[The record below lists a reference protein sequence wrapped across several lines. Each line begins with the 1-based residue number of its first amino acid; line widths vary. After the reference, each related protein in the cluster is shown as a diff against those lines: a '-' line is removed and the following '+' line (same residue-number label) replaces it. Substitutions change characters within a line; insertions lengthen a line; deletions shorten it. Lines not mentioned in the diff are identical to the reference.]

1 MKILLVEDDEAIA
14 QMLSDVLAEQHH
26 TLDVASDGQRG
37 WELAETFTYD
47 LIVLDVVLPNLDG
60 ISLCRRLR
68 SHRLTMPIL
77 LLTSRNSSDDKVMGF
92 DAGADDYVVKPFDA
106 QELVARIRALLR
118 RGPAPLP
125 PVLEWG
131 ALHLDPSTCEVTY
144 GEHLLHL
151 TPKEYSL
158 LELFMRN
165 SSRVFSR
172 SAILEQ
178 LWSFEEPPAEETV
191 RAHIKGLRQKLKT
204 AGAPA
209 DLIETVYGLGYRLKP
224 QTAFFTGKS
233 EAFGFA
239 AVPPAEKEPAAGV
252 AAERQRD
259 AAKDEFKK
267 SNAAPVLAATPA
279 PPIADGLQQPF
290 RDAAESLR
298 EAENTERENFNASI
312 GRLWERFKE
321 PIVKRMDTVEVAIA
335 ALFTGTLNSE
345 LKARAIS
352 EVHKLAGS
360 LGTFG
365 FALGSEIARKI
376 EHLFQAEFLTPEQAP
391 HLQELIQQMRASVQ
405 PRETAAASSEE
416 AAEREDVGTAA
427 IARGKNPRELPE
439 LEAANFCRDASRSV
453 PTVGAPHFCAS
464 PSPIA
469 ETSPLPFA
477 PSRRSFAPEHTQP
490 SVLLIADSDPE
501 LARQL
506 VAQGTAA
513 GLNVETTLTSA
524 ASGAIERHPA
534 DAVLLDL
541 SCPETAEEGMLL
553 LSHLTRRVPPVP
565 VLVLTDKDGFA
576 DRLEVARR
584 GGRAFLQKPVPPAV
598 AIDVVLDV
606 LQRFKTHQ
614 AKVLVVDDD
623 PQVLAVVQTLLKP
636 WGFKVTTLED
646 PSQFW
651 ETLETCVPDILV
663 LDIQMPDLSGIE
675 LCQVVRNDP
684 RWSGLP
690 VLFLTAYTDADTV
703 HQVFACGADDYAS
716 KPVVGPELVTRLLN
730 RLERTQLLRSWAE
743 TDALTGVANRRKS
756 LQDLGQLLRLADRYS
771 QPLCFALLDLDRFKQ
786 VNDLYGHAAGDSVLR
801 RFGELLMR
809 TFRSE
814 DVVARWGGEEFVVG
828 MYGMSRDNGIKRL
841 LEFLEHWREQLFSG
855 AGGQPFHVSFSAGVV
870 EYPQDGSEVQTLY
883 RNADAALSRAKLEGR
898 DRVVSLL
905 LP

>member
-1 MKILLVEDDEAIA
+1 MKILLVEDDEPLA
-14 QMLSDVLAEQHH
+14 QMLSEVLAEQHH
-26 TLDVASDGQRG
+26 TLDVASDGQKG

-47 LIVLDVVLPNLDG
+47 LIVLDVMLPNLDG

-68 SHRLTMPIL
+68 SHRLSMPIL
-77 LLTSRNSSDDKVMGF
+77 LLTSRNSSGDKVTGF
-92 DAGADDYVVKPFDA
+92 DAGADDYVVKPFDP

-144 GEHLLHL
+144 GDYLLHL
-151 TPKEYSL
+151 TPKEYGL

-191 RAHIKGLRQKLKT
+191 RAHIKGLRQKLKA

-224 QTAFFTGKS
+224 QTAFLTGKS
-233 EAFGFA
+233 EAFGHPLA
-239 AVPPAEKEPAAGV
+239 QPAEKVPSQSIASS
-252 AAERQRD
+252 RQRD
-259 AAKDEFKK
+259 GALDDIRK
-267 SNAAPVLAATPA
+267 SNGSSPALAATPVPVGAGGSQSKPSSDA
-279 PPIADGLQQPF
+279 PSL
-290 RDAAESLR
+290 LR
-298 EAENTERENFNASI
+298 EQENHVTGNFNASVA
-312 GRLWERFKE
+312 RLWERFKE
-321 PIVKRMDTVEVAIA
+321 PIVKRMDTVEQAIA

-352 EVHKLAGS
+352 EAHKLAGS

-365 FALGSEIARKI
+365 FALGSEVARKI
-376 EHLFQAEFLTPEQAP
+376 EHLLQAEFLTQEQAP
-391 HLQELIQQMRASVQ
+391 HLAELIQQMRACVQ
-405 PRETAAASSEE
+405 PREAAARESEK
-416 AAEREDVGTAA
+416 VGESESGGTTEF
-427 IARGKNPRELPE
+427 PPLPPSP
-439 LEAANFCRDASRSV
+439 F
-453 PTVGAPHFCAS
+453 S
-464 PSPIA
+464 PSQSAI
-469 ETSPLPFA
+469 
-477 PSRRSFAPEHTQP
+477 APEHNQP
-490 SVLLIADSDPE
+490 SILLVADSDPE

-513 GLNVETTLTSA
+513 GLSVETTLTSA
-524 ASGAIERHPA
+524 ASGALDLRPA

-553 LSHLTRRVPPVP
+553 LSHLTKRVPPIP
-565 VLVLTDKDGFA
+565 VLVLTNKDGFA

-584 GGRAFLQKPVPPAV
+584 GGRAFLQKPVSPAV

-690 VLFLTAYTDADTV
+690 VLFLTAHTDANTV
-703 HQVFACGADDYAS
+703 HQVFASGADDYVS

-756 LQDLGQLLRLADRYS
+756 IQDLGQLLRLADRYA

-786 VNDLYGHAAGDSVLR
+786 VNDLYGHAAGDAVLR
-801 RFGELLMR
+801 RFGELLMQ

-828 MYGMSRDNGIKRL
+828 MYGMNRENGIKRL
-841 LEFLEHWREQLFSG
+841 ADFLEHWRQQVFSG
-855 AGGQPFHVSFSAGVV
+855 ASGQLFHVSFSAGVV
-870 EYPQDGSEVQTLY
+870 EYPQDGLEVQALY
-883 RNADAALSRAKLEGR
+883 RNADAALARAKTEGR
-898 DRVVSLL
+898 DRVVSHFLT
-905 LP
+905 

>member
-1 MKILLVEDDEAIA
+1 MKILLVEDDEQLA
-14 QMLSDVLAEQHH
+14 QMLSEVLAEQHH
-26 TLDVASDGQRG
+26 TLDVASDGQKG

-47 LIVLDVVLPNLDG
+47 LIVLDVMLPNLDG

-68 SHRLTMPIL
+68 SHRLSMPIL
-77 LLTSRNSSDDKVMGF
+77 LLTSRNNSSDKVMGF
-92 DAGADDYVVKPFDA
+92 DAGADDYVVKPFDPH
-106 QELVARIRALLR
+106 ELVARIRALLR

-131 ALHLDPSTCEVTY
+131 ALQLDPSTCEVSY
-144 GEHLLHL
+144 GKHLLHL
-151 TPKEYSL
+151 TPKEYGL

-191 RAHIKGLRQKLKT
+191 RAHIKGLRQKLKA

-224 QTAFFTGKS
+224 QAASSAGKS
-233 EAFGFA
+233 EARGSSP
-239 AVPPAEKEPAAGV
+239 VQPAEKVTSEAA
-252 AAERQRD
+252 ASRTQRNGSE
-259 AAKDEFKK
+259 DELKK
-267 SNAAPVLAATPA
+267 ISASSTAVAATPA
-279 PPIADGLQQPF
+279 PASAGSLQPQ
-290 RDAAESLR
+290 ASLQTAEQLR
-298 EAENTERENFNASI
+298 EGESNGSANFNASI

-321 PIVKRMDTVEVAIA
+321 PIVKRMDAVEQARA
-335 ALFTGTLNSE
+335 ALSTGTLNSE

-352 EVHKLAGS
+352 EAHKLSGS

-365 FALGSEIARKI
+365 FAMGSEIARKI
-376 EHLFQAEFLTPEQAP
+376 EHLLQADFLTREQAP
-391 HLQELIQQMRASVQ
+391 HLGELIQEMRASVQ
-405 PRETAAASSEE
+405 PRESPQSSTPSSSDRHI
-416 AAEREDVGTAA
+416 REPAVPEIGENVRESPDLSATNFSLHACEFSRSPDA
-427 IARGKNPRELPE
+427 IA
-439 LEAANFCRDASRSV
+439 
-453 PTVGAPHFCAS
+453 GA
-464 PSPIA
+464 
-469 ETSPLPFA
+469 SPLPLS
-477 PSRRSFAPEHTQP
+477 PGRRAIALEHSQP
-490 SVLLIADSDPE
+490 SILLVSDSDPE
-501 LARQL
+501 LTRQL
-506 VAQGTAA
+506 VAQGMAA
-513 GLNVETTLTSA
+513 GLSVETTLTSA
-524 ASGAIERHPA
+524 ATGAIERRPA

-553 LSHLTRRVPPVP
+553 LSHLTNRAPPIP
-565 VLVLTDKDGFA
+565 VLVLTNKDGFA

-584 GGRAFLQKPVPPAV
+584 GGRAFLQKPVSPAQ

-606 LQRFKTHQ
+606 LRRFKTHQ

-651 ETLETCVPDILV
+651 ETLETFVPDILV
-663 LDIQMPDLSGIE
+663 LDIQMPALSGIE

-690 VLFLTAYTDADTV
+690 VLFLTARTDAETV

-756 LQDLGQLLRLADRYS
+756 IQDLGQLLRLADRYS

-786 VNDLYGHAAGDSVLR
+786 VNDLYGHAAGDTVLR

-828 MYGMSRDNGIKRL
+828 MYGMSKENGLKRL
-841 LEFLEHWREQLFSG
+841 ADFLENWRQQVFSG
-855 AGGQPFHVSFSAGVV
+855 ATGQQFHVSFSAGVV
-870 EYPQDGSEVQTLY
+870 EYPQDGSEVQVLY
-883 RNADAALSRAKLEGR
+883 RNADAALSRAKIEGR
-898 DRVVSLL
+898 DRVLSLF